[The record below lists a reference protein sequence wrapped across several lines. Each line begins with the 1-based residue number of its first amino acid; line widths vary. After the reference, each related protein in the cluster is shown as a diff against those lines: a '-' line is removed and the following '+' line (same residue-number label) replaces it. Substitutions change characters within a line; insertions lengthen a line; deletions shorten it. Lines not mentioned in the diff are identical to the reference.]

1 VKLTGKTESEEAY
14 TSMSRP
20 EYSSGEGKIPHDS
33 SKGLKTS
40 NGQSSVDDNIR
51 IESHL
56 DRDCNSVLVKQDGSP
71 MDENIP
77 EEPITENEIR
87 DISSMQKNETKIESS
102 GEVYIDDEFEE
113 SSKQ

>member
-1 VKLTGKTESEEAY
+1 
-14 TSMSRP
+14 M
-20 EYSSGEGKIPHDS
+20 
-33 SKGLKTS
+33 
-40 NGQSSVDDNIR
+40 
-51 IESHL
+51 
-56 DRDCNSVLVKQDGSP
+56 LVKQDGSP

-77 EEPITENEIR
+77 EEPITENEVR